1 MLYFVCYCRKK
12 SSKLPRFRLWTF
24 PVLIRGPFGVVS
36 ATEFVGIVLFLLYV
50 FWATYAYSVQALGM
64 ISESDLS
71 SFREKRYNSLVPSFI
86 FCIWVLQT
94 EFFSEMINASTTLL
108 LAEIDLKSLKFVCF
122 ASYLIILGFGS
133 FK

>member
-1 MLYFVCYCRKK
+1 M
-12 SSKLPRFRLWTF
+12 
-24 PVLIRGPFGVVS
+24 LIRGPFGVVS